1 MEVIMSSERLSV
13 TRGDITINGGQVVI
27 INKHVA
33 QQVQKAMDEKQ
44 QGASTKDDVIIN
56 IEIR

>member
-1 MEVIMSSERLSV
+1 MSSERLSV